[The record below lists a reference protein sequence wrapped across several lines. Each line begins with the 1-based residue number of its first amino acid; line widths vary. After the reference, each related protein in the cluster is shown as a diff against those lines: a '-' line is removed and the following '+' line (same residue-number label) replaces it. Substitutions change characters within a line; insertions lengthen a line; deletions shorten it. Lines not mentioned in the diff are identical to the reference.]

1 MTSESNEN
9 SSERRRFFR
18 IEDRVGVEIKTLD
31 SLESPIDD
39 LFDTD
44 FLSPL
49 FQELRRLDHD
59 VRHQLN
65 LLFERDR
72 QVSNLVKALNHK
84 LDTMARIM
92 AFQQNPLQPD
102 QWLDVTLSEGGMAFP
117 DPRGNWQPGQLL
129 AIRLTLLPDLA
140 RPLVKARVLER
151 SEEECPTPLAHLTFL
166 ALDDADRQ
174 QIARHVLRRQARERQ
189 EQRASDPE

>member
-1 MTSESNEN
+1 MASETPES

-18 IEDRVGVEIKTLD
+18 IEDRIGVEIRPLGSLD
-31 SLESPIDD
+31 TPVDD

-49 FQELRRLDHD
+49 FQEMRRLDQD

-65 LLFERDR
+65 QLFEQDR
-72 QVSNLVKALNHK
+72 QVSNLIKALNSK

-102 QWLDVTLSEGGMAFP
+102 QWLDVTLSEGGLAFP
-117 DPRGNWQPGQLL
+117 DPAGKWQTGQLL
-129 AIRLTLLPDLA
+129 AMRLTLLPDLA
-140 RPLVKARVLER
+140 RPIIRGRILER
-151 SEEECPTPLAHLTFL
+151 TENSPSGPLAHATFL
-166 ALDDADRQ
+166 TLEDADRQ

-189 EQRASDPE
+189 ERRAIGPE

>member
-1 MTSESNEN
+1 MASETPES

-18 IEDRVGVEIKTLD
+18 IEDRIGVEVRPLD
-31 SLESPIDD
+31 SVDTPVDD

-49 FQELRRLDHD
+49 FQEMRRLDQD

-65 LLFERDR
+65 QLFERDR
-72 QVSNLVKALNHK
+72 QVSNLVKTLNNK

-102 QWLDVTLSEGGMAFP
+102 QWLDVTLSEGGVAFP
-117 DPRGNWQPGQLL
+117 DPAGKWQTGQLL
-129 AIRLTLLPDLA
+129 AIRLTLLPDLT
-140 RPLVKARVLER
+140 RPTIRGRVLER
-151 SEEECPTPLAHLTFL
+151 TEDSPSAARAHVTFL

-174 QIARHVLRRQARERQ
+174 QIARHVLRSQARARQ
-189 EQRASDPE
+189 EKRAADTD